1 MVYLGYPGPTSVGL
15 AYAEAWPPFGLA
27 LALYQVPTP
36 LAEELIIADCISAN
50 YNYLQVIANT
60 ETELRR
66 MCIHYLS
73 DDALRS
79 TMTPLE

>member
-1 MVYLGYPGPTSVGL
+1 MVYLSYPGPSTVGL
-15 AYAEAWPPFGLA
+15 AYAEGWPPFGLA

-36 LAEELIIADCISAN
+36 LAEKLIIADYISAN
-50 YNYLQVIANT
+50 YNYLQVITDT

-66 MCIHYLS
+66 MYMHYQS

-79 TMTPLE
+79 KMTPLE